1 LYPESLGAGGMN
13 YNIDKNRPVFMK
25 PDKTSPDRFTKNR
38 PVTIQNLNFVKK
50 EQKLEKSSDKPE
62 NGQFIIFRSKFEF

>member
-62 NGQFIIFRSKFEF
+62 KRSIYYFPFKV